1 MKTRPRKRGRSAY
14 SKTVRSQ
21 YDSFTTEVHASVVN
35 MFQVMVRVGN
45 VIINQP
51 IYIDQLLN
59 RRRGRVGKGVGHLA
73 HI

>member
-1 MKTRPRKRGRSAY
+1 
-14 SKTVRSQ
+14 
-21 YDSFTTEVHASVVN
+21 

-59 RRRGRVGKGVGHLA
+59 RRLGRVGKGVGHLA
-73 HI
+73 HV